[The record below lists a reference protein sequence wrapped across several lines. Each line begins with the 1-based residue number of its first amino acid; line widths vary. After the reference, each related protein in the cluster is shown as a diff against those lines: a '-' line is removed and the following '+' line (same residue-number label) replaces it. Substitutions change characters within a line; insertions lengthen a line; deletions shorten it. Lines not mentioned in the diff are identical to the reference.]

1 MPQQC
6 ENSDQ
11 MIHSEHDYHFSV
23 GLFGAKHILMTSFWR
38 RLQKNDTVEV
48 ASEKEGF
55 ILQFGADKNPLTMVE
70 VSACCSNVCIQNFV
84 RLFELTVSTNG
95 KGLAVGR

>member
-1 MPQQC
+1 
-6 ENSDQ
+6 

-23 GLFGAKHILMTSFWR
+23 GLFGAEHILITSFWQ
-38 RLQKNDTVEV
+38 RLQKNDTMEV
-48 ASEKEGF
+48 ASEKEAF
-55 ILQFGADKNPLTMVE
+55 ILQFDADKNPLTMVE
-70 VSACCSNVCIQNFV
+70 VSACCLNVCIHSFV

>member
-1 MPQQC
+1 MPQRC

-11 MIHSEHDYHFSV
+11 IIHSEHDYDFSV
-23 GLFGAKHILMTSFWR
+23 GIFGAEYILMTSFWR
-38 RLQKNDTVEV
+38 RLQKNDTAEV
-48 ASEKEGF
+48 ASEKKGF

-84 RLFELTVSTNG
+84 RLFELM
-95 KGLAVGR
+95 GLY